1 MDEDNSIGKVIA
13 GSDSFEVKYTSS
25 LGKLPDLITGTDL
38 LTGTSRVTKLRPTSI
53 SSYGVGADPYEMTFH
68 DAEEFLK
75 RNRPIINKSAP
86 VKNYFE
92 FKEENREEIKKSW
105 MDFFKENGN
114 APKLNKIRIKS
125 KQDGVDK
132 KLTIDKVMTSIL
144 ELLEKNC
151 GNFIVTGSVAL
162 YLQGKLSR
170 KQFSDVDLISFSD
183 VEYDD
188 DMTRWKGAEYPKTKN
203 LGEQE
208 QFIFNGMMVDVFKM
222 PPDTKIDV
230 VEVNWNGNVF
240 QCQDYK
246 GIIMAKLNM
255 VLPKMKDSEEL
266 LKTCF
271 EINFK

>member
-1 MDEDNSIGKVIA
+1 MDEDNSIGKTIA
-13 GSDSFEVKYTSS
+13 GSGSVKVKYTSS
-25 LGKLPDLITGTDL
+25 LGKLPDFITGT
-38 LTGTSRVTKLRPTSI
+38 SEVINLRPTGV
-53 SSYGVGADPYEMTFH
+53 SSYNPNVGQFNGLSH
-68 DAEEFLK
+68 EEEAYLQRDK
-75 RNRPIINKSAP
+75 IIKHRSAP

-92 FKEENREEIKKSW
+92 SKEEIQEDIKKSW

-114 APKLNKIRIKS
+114 VPTLNKIRIKP

-151 GNFIVTGSVAL
+151 GNFIVTGSIAL

-183 VEYDD
+183 FEYDD
-188 DMTRWKGAEYPKTKN
+188 DMTRWKGLEYLQNKN

-222 PPDTKIDV
+222 TPDTKIDV
-230 VEVNWNGNVF
+230 VEVNWNGNIF

-255 VLPKMKDSEEL
+255 ILPKMKDSDEL